1 MGREPATD
9 IKLPMSINKLIFKS
23 LPFYPSPSI
32 SGGRNEQR
40 KRNLKDKS
48 KNLAEEKLVNRNI
61 IRGDR

>member
-40 KRNLKDKS
+40 KRNLKDKF
-48 KNLAEEKLVNRNI
+48 EKKTSAPEYAAN
-61 IRGDR
+61 